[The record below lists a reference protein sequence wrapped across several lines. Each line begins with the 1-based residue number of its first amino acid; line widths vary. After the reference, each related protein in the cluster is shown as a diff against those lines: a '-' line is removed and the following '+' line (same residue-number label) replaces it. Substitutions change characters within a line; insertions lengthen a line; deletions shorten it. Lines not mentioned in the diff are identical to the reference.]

1 MEGADLV
8 AAGLACGQRPQ
19 VVFVQAER
27 ADELVGRLGLDEPA
41 PGALPP
47 AVYPVI
53 PRVAAK
59 IATLEAPPDAMAVF
73 PLPER
78 RSLASLR
85 GPGTGPKAAALRR
98 QAGEPPSPVD
108 AAPLVVYADGMQDPG
123 NVGTLLRAAVAFG
136 AAALVTGPGS
146 ADPYGP
152 KTVRASMGAVF
163 GVPVVAD
170 AALDDLV
177 EALDASRVYGLAAH
191 EGAPLRDAELSRP
204 AVLVVGA
211 ERHGISDAARPSIT
225 DWVTIPLAPLRHG
238 LVESLN
244 AGVAGAIALYEFS
257 RRPTGAA
264 DDTPPLPAAPAKG

>member
-1 MEGADLV
+1 MEGADIV
-8 AAGLACGQRPQ
+8 AAGLASGQRPQ
-19 VVFVQAER
+19 LVFVQAER
-27 ADELVGRLGLDEPA
+27 ADEIVGRLGLD
-41 PGALPP
+41 ALSTGGPP
-47 AVYPVI
+47 AAIYPVI

-73 PLPER
+73 PLPKR
-78 RSLASLR
+78 RALASLR
-85 GPGTGPKAAALRR
+85 G
-98 QAGEPPSPVD
+98 
-108 AAPLVVYADGMQDPG
+108 PLVVYADGMQDPG
-123 NVGTLLRAAVAFG
+123 NVGTLMRAAVAFG

-163 GVPVVAD
+163 GVPVIAD

-177 EALDASRVYGLAAH
+177 EALGAPRVYGLAAH
-191 EGAPLRDAELSRP
+191 EGASLRDAGLSRP

-257 RRPTGAA
+257 RRPAGAA
-264 DDTPPLPAAPAKG
+264 DDTPPPSATPAKG

>member
-1 MEGADLV
+1 
-8 AAGLACGQRPQ
+8 
-19 VVFVQAER
+19 
-27 ADELVGRLGLDEPA
+27 
-41 PGALPP
+41 
-47 AVYPVI
+47 
-53 PRVAAK
+53 
-59 IATLEAPPDAMAVF
+59 
-73 PLPER
+73 
-78 RSLASLR
+78 
-85 GPGTGPKAAALRR
+85 
-98 QAGEPPSPVD
+98 
-108 AAPLVVYADGMQDPG
+108 MQDPG
-123 NVGTLLRAAVAFG
+123 NVGTLMRAAVAFG

-177 EALDASRVYGLAAH
+177 EALGAPRVYGLAAH

-264 DDTPPLPAAPAKG
+264 DDTPPPSAAPAKG